1 MLRPPLQRLRCRS
14 FVGLLASGGLL
25 ALALPLLTTEAGRAQ
40 QAEPQVRVLLL
51 ESNDL
56 IVSGLSGG
64 LRLRDARGTVLAEAP
79 GGQNLE
85 LRLAGGLVEALGLP
99 RPLRLNELWIEP
111 LADGGADGGL
121 GLLNR
126 RYRGRLQLL
135 PGSSSL
141 RVINHLSI
149 ETYLPSVVGSE
160 MPASWPLEA
169 LRAQAVAARTYALQQ
184 RKPAAPFDLRATV
197 ASQAYRGVEA
207 ETPSTWEAV
216 RATRALVLTYQGDLI
231 NAVFHSSSGGSTEN
245 SGDLWAR
252 QLPYLVSVPDFD
264 DQSPVREWRQVLQ
277 ADVLQRAFAE
287 IGGASRIEVLA
298 TTSTGRVRQVRVV
311 GPRGQLLLNG
321 AELRSR
327 LALKSTLVRFE
338 PLAPGAAFAVGQSQ
352 PFGQAESSG
361 PDQSF
366 GRPPSSFRPSPW
378 LRDSPPVD
386 SATGVPLPDLPP
398 LPPGPRF
405 ESQPAAGLVAIGRG
419 FGHGVGMS
427 QWGAYGMAR
436 RGEGFE
442 GILRHFYRGAVV
454 GPFRDLTAQAP
465 VTLLPSGPLAG
476 RADPLF
482 RATAPLR
489 IPTVLANR
497 ERP

>member
-25 ALALPLLTTEAGRAQ
+25 ALALPLLTTEVGRAQ

-56 IVSGLSGG
+56 SVSGLSGG
-64 LRLRDARGTVLAEAP
+64 LRVRDAGGTVLAEAP
-79 GGQNLE
+79 GGQNLQ

-99 RPLRLNELWIEP
+99 RPLRVNELWIEP
-111 LADGGADGGL
+111 LADGGAEGGL
-121 GLLNR
+121 GLQNR

-141 RVINHLSI
+141 RVINHLGI

-245 SGDLWAR
+245 SGDLWSR

-264 DQSPVREWRQVLQ
+264 DLSPVREWRQVLQ
-277 ADVLQRAFAE
+277 ADALQRAFAE

-311 GPRGQLLLNG
+311 GPRGQLLLSG

-327 LALKSTLVRFE
+327 LGLKSTTVRFE
-338 PLAPGAAFAVGQSQ
+338 PLPTGSALAVGGFQPVGGSQSVGQSPPDGPAQ
-352 PFGQAESSG
+352 SS
-361 PDQSF
+361 
-366 GRPPSSFRPSPW
+366 GRPPSSLRPSPW
-378 LRDSPPVD
+378 LRDSAPVD
-386 SATGVPLPDLPP
+386 SATGVSLQDPP
-398 LPPGPRF
+398 IFPPGARL
-405 ESQPAAGLVAIGRG
+405 ESPPPAGLVAIGRG

-454 GPFRDLTAQAP
+454 GPFRDLTAQVPA
-465 VTLLPSGPLAG
+465 TLPLEG
-476 RADPLF
+476 
-482 RATAPLR
+482 PLR

-497 ERP
+497 VRP